1 MAPVLRGQSAAFP
14 SARGV
19 EGGPHDRAAGAAAAV
34 DARVPRAP
42 EGEVYVG
49 EGVQV
54 PARVVAFCKL
64 SLLIL
69 VNNPRLIRVHKKLYP
84 YYGHVTRVV
93 RRAKPTRVWHLI
105 QSSRGPGYESL
116 SARGVPLVSG
126 ESEKPVS
133 FSCVAGDAPNFQ
145 APSLQPIA
153 FLQLCKRTIAAP
165 FQ

>member
-1 MAPVLRGQSAAFP
+1 MAPLLRGQSAAFP
-14 SARGV
+14 LTGGV
-19 EGGPHDRAAGAAAAV
+19 EGRPYHHTPGATASRY
-34 DARVPRAP
+34 ARVPRAP
-42 EGEVYVG
+42 EGAVYVG

-145 APSLQPIA
+145 APSLLHPAQPSP
-153 FLQLCKRTIAAP
+153 QTKTPRKH
-165 FQ
+165 